1 MHRFPVQIRA
11 RPLEFFAT
19 RELEHNHG
27 LSAFNTNFGESIV
40 ESEDPNTLYVLAETT
55 IGFYESQD
63 YNQIDLVHPFRPSG
77 DEYVIEVDN
86 SNPSMPSLFYE
97 ANIDS
102 LERLDRDLMSRIDN
116 RNSGDY
122 YKKIM

>member
-1 MHRFPVQIRA
+1 M
-11 RPLEFFAT
+11 EFFAT
-19 RELEHNHG
+19 RELEHNYG

-55 IGFYESQD
+55 IGVYESQD
-63 YNQIDLVHPFRPSG
+63 YNQMDLVHPFRPSG

-102 LERLDRDLMSRIDN
+102 LERLDRDLMSRIEN
-116 RNSGDY
+116 RDSGDY
-122 YKKIM
+122 YKQIL